1 MASGDN
7 ARIWFPVMLGE
18 LRKIWRPDMTWQE
31 MNEICLQM
39 GKRLV
44 EIRKEKGIST
54 KTNMPCKCG
63 CGGMMEIS
71 SKISI
76 RSLLFSLNKI
86 AAISEEKLNELDKS
100 WKSYQRKNKL
110 NAFYEPKK
118 A

>member
-7 ARIWFPVMLGE
+7 ARVWFPVMLGE
-18 LRKIWRPDMTWQE
+18 LREIWRPDMTWQE

-44 EIRKEKGIST
+44 EIR
-54 KTNMPCKCG
+54 
-63 CGGMMEIS
+63 
-71 SKISI
+71 
-76 RSLLFSLNKI
+76 SLLFSLNKI
-86 AAISEEKLNELDKS
+86 DAISEEKLNELDKS

-118 A
+118 S